1 MFTGIIQELGVL
13 QDATAETVEV
23 KAHAVLRD
31 IALGDSI
38 AVDGVC
44 LTVVAFSAS
53 SFQAS
58 ISPETLIRTT
68 LGAKTQG
75 AQVNLESALR
85 AGGKLGGHFVTGHID
100 GLGCLMANEQ
110 TGNSW
115 ELTFES
121 KALQR
126 YIVSKGSI
134 AVNGV
139 SLTIARC
146 AEDGSWFTVAVV
158 PHSWEETNLAQL
170 TTGTPVNLEGD
181 VLGKYVEKFM
191 GLASGISGTPAKS
204 ELSLEFL
211 VEHGY

>member
-1 MFTGIIQELGVL
+1 MFTGIVQELGVL
-13 QDATAETVEV
+13 QEITSETVEV
-23 KAHAVLRD
+23 SAHAVLSD

-44 LTVVAFSAS
+44 LTVVAYDAN

-58 ISPETLIRTT
+58 MSPETLGRTT
-68 LGAKTQG
+68 LGYKTRG

-100 GLGCLMANEQ
+100 GLGCLLTNEQ

-121 KALQR
+121 KTLQR
-126 YIVSKGSI
+126 YIIPKGSI

-139 SLTIARC
+139 SLTVARC
-146 AEDGSWFTVAVV
+146 ADDGSWFTVAVI

-170 TTGTPVNLEGD
+170 APGTPVNLEGD

-191 GLASGISGTPAKS
+191 GLASKAEPAKS
-204 ELSLEFL
+204 DLSLEFL

>member
-1 MFTGIIQELGVL
+1 MFTGIVQELGVL
-13 QDATAETVEV
+13 QEITSETVEV
-23 KAHAVLRD
+23 SAHAVLSD

-44 LTVVAFSAS
+44 LTVVAYDANSFKAS
-53 SFQAS
+53 M
-58 ISPETLIRTT
+58 SPETLGRTT
-68 LGAKTQG
+68 LGYKTRG

-100 GLGCLMANEQ
+100 GLGCLLTNEQ

-121 KALQR
+121 KTLQR
-126 YIVSKGSI
+126 YIVPKGSI

-139 SLTIARC
+139 SLTVARC
-146 AEDGSWFTVAVV
+146 ADDGSWFTVAVI

-170 TTGTPVNLEGD
+170 TPGTPVNLEGD

-191 GLASGISGTPAKS
+191 GLAPRAEPAKS
-204 ELSLEFL
+204 DLSLEFL

>member
-1 MFTGIIQELGVL
+1 MFTGIVQELGVL
-13 QDATAETVEV
+13 QGITSETVEV
-23 KAHAVLRD
+23 SAHAVLSD

-44 LTVVAFSAS
+44 LTVVAYDANSFKAS
-53 SFQAS
+53 M
-58 ISPETLIRTT
+58 SPETLGRTT
-68 LGAKTQG
+68 LGYKTRG

-100 GLGCLMANEQ
+100 GLGYLLTNEQ

-121 KALQR
+121 KTLQR
-126 YIVSKGSI
+126 YIIPKGSI

-139 SLTIARC
+139 SLTVARC
-146 AEDGSWFTVAVV
+146 ADDGSWFTVAVI

-170 TTGTPVNLEGD
+170 APGTPVNLEGD

-191 GLASGISGTPAKS
+191 GLASKAEPARS
-204 ELSLEFL
+204 DLSLEFL

>member
-13 QDATAETVEV
+13 QEITPETVEV
-23 KAHAVLRD
+23 SARVVLSD
-31 IALGDSI
+31 IAIGDSI

-44 LTVVAFSAS
+44 LTVVAYDANSFKAS
-53 SFQAS
+53 M
-58 ISPETLIRTT
+58 SPETLGRTT
-68 LGAKTQG
+68 LGYKTRG

-100 GLGCLMANEQ
+100 GLGCLLANEQ

-121 KALQR
+121 KTLQR
-126 YIVSKGSI
+126 YIVPKGSI

-139 SLTIARC
+139 SLTVARC
-146 AEDGSWFTVAVV
+146 ADDGSWFTVAVI

-170 TTGTPVNLEGD
+170 APGTPVNLEGD

-191 GLASGISGTPAKS
+191 GLASKAETAKS
-204 ELSLEFL
+204 DLSLEFL

>member
-1 MFTGIIQELGVL
+1 MFTGIVQELGVL
-13 QDATAETVEV
+13 QEITSETVEV
-23 KAHAVLRD
+23 SAHAVLSD

-44 LTVVAFSAS
+44 LTVVAYDANSFKAS
-53 SFQAS
+53 M
-58 ISPETLIRTT
+58 SPETLGRTT
-68 LGAKTQG
+68 LGYKTRG

-100 GLGCLMANEQ
+100 GLGCLLTNEQ

-121 KALQR
+121 KTLQR
-126 YIVSKGSI
+126 YIVPKGSI

-139 SLTIARC
+139 SLTVARC
-146 AEDGSWFTVAVV
+146 ADDGSWFTVAVI

-170 TTGTPVNLEGD
+170 APGTPVNLEGD

-191 GLASGISGTPAKS
+191 GLASKAEPAKS
-204 ELSLEFL
+204 DLSLEFL

>member
-1 MFTGIIQELGVL
+1 MFTGIVQELGVL
-13 QDATAETVEV
+13 QEITSETVEV
-23 KAHAVLRD
+23 SAHAVLSD

-44 LTVVAFSAS
+44 LTVVAYDANSFKAS
-53 SFQAS
+53 M
-58 ISPETLIRTT
+58 SPETLGRTT
-68 LGAKTQG
+68 LGYKTRG

-100 GLGCLMANEQ
+100 GLGCLLTNEQ

-121 KALQR
+121 KTLQR
-126 YIVSKGSI
+126 YIVPKGSI

-139 SLTIARC
+139 SLTVARC
-146 AEDGSWFTVAVV
+146 ADDGSWFTVAVI

-170 TTGTPVNLEGD
+170 VPGTPVNLEGD

-191 GLASGISGTPAKS
+191 GLASKAEPAKS
-204 ELSLEFL
+204 DLSLEFL

>member
-13 QDATAETVEV
+13 QDITSETVAV
-23 KAHAVLRD
+23 KASAVLRD

-44 LTVVAFSAS
+44 LTVVAYNAH
-53 SFQAS
+53 SFEAS
-58 ISPETLIRTT
+58 ISPETLSRTT

-75 AQVNLESALR
+75 APVNLESALR

-100 GLGCLMANEQ
+100 GLGYLVANEQ

-121 KALQR
+121 KTLQR

-146 AEDGSWFTVAVV
+146 GEDGSWFTVAVV

-170 TTGTPVNLEGD
+170 TPGTAVNLEGD

-191 GLASGISGTPAKS
+191 GLASGSQAAS
-204 ELSLEFL
+204 ELSLAFL

>member
-1 MFTGIIQELGVL
+1 MFTGIVQELGVL
-13 QDATAETVEV
+13 QGITSETVEV
-23 KAHAVLRD
+23 SAHAVLSD

-44 LTVVAFSAS
+44 LTVVAYDANSFKAS
-53 SFQAS
+53 M
-58 ISPETLIRTT
+58 SPETLGRTT
-68 LGAKTQG
+68 LGYKTRG

-100 GLGCLMANEQ
+100 GLGYLLTNEQ

-121 KALQR
+121 KTLQR
-126 YIVSKGSI
+126 YIIPKGSI

-139 SLTIARC
+139 SLTVARC
-146 AEDGSWFTVAVV
+146 ADDGSWFTVAVI

-170 TTGTPVNLEGD
+170 APGTPVNLEGD

-191 GLASGISGTPAKS
+191 GLASKAEPAKS
-204 ELSLEFL
+204 DLSLEFL

>member
-1 MFTGIIQELGVL
+1 MFTGIVQELGVL
-13 QDATAETVEV
+13 QEITSETVEV
-23 KAHAVLRD
+23 SAHAVLSD

-44 LTVVAFSAS
+44 LTVVAYDANSFKAS
-53 SFQAS
+53 M
-58 ISPETLIRTT
+58 SPETLGRTT
-68 LGAKTQG
+68 LGCKTRG

-100 GLGCLMANEQ
+100 GLGCLLTNEQ
-110 TGNSW
+110 MGNSW

-121 KALQR
+121 KTLQR
-126 YIVSKGSI
+126 YIVPKGSI

-139 SLTIARC
+139 SLTVARC
-146 AEDGSWFTVAVV
+146 ADDGSWFTVAVI

-170 TTGTPVNLEGD
+170 APGTPVNLEGD

-191 GLASGISGTPAKS
+191 GLASKAEPAKS
-204 ELSLEFL
+204 DLSLEFL

>member
-1 MFTGIIQELGVL
+1 MFTGIVQELGVL
-13 QDATAETVEV
+13 QEITSETVEV
-23 KAHAVLRD
+23 SAHAVLSD

-44 LTVVAFSAS
+44 LTVVAYDANSFKAS
-53 SFQAS
+53 M
-58 ISPETLIRTT
+58 SPETLGRTT
-68 LGAKTQG
+68 LGCKTRG

-100 GLGCLMANEQ
+100 GLGCLLTNEQ

-121 KALQR
+121 KTLQR
-126 YIVSKGSI
+126 YIVPKGSI

-139 SLTIARC
+139 SLTVARC
-146 AEDGSWFTVAVV
+146 ADDGSWFTVAVI

-170 TTGTPVNLEGD
+170 APGTPVNLEGD

-191 GLASGISGTPAKS
+191 GLASKAEPAKS
-204 ELSLEFL
+204 DLSLEFL

>member
-1 MFTGIIQELGVL
+1 MFTGIVQELGVL
-13 QDATAETVEV
+13 QEITSETVEV
-23 KAHAVLRD
+23 SAHAVLSD
-31 IALGDSI
+31 ISLGDSI

-44 LTVVAFSAS
+44 LTVVAYDANSFKAS
-53 SFQAS
+53 M
-58 ISPETLIRTT
+58 SPETLGRTT
-68 LGAKTQG
+68 LGYKTRG

-100 GLGCLMANEQ
+100 GLGCLLTNEQ

-121 KALQR
+121 KKLQR
-126 YIVSKGSI
+126 YIVPKGSI

-139 SLTIARC
+139 SLTVARC
-146 AEDGSWFTVAVV
+146 ADDGSWFTVAVI

-170 TTGTPVNLEGD
+170 APGTPVNLEGD

-191 GLASGISGTPAKS
+191 GLASKAEPAKS
-204 ELSLEFL
+204 DLSLEFL

>member
-13 QDATAETVEV
+13 QNITSETVEV
-23 KAHAVLRD
+23 RAVAVLGD

-44 LTVVAFSAS
+44 LTVVAYDAS
-53 SFQAS
+53 SFKAS
-58 ISPETLIRTT
+58 ISLETLSRTT
-68 LGAKTQG
+68 LGDKTQG

-85 AGGKLGGHFVTGHID
+85 VGGKLGGHFVTGHID
-100 GLGCLMANEQ
+100 GLGYLVANEQ

-121 KALQR
+121 KTLQR

-139 SLTIARC
+139 SLTVARC

-170 TTGTPVNLEGD
+170 TPGTPVNLEGD

-191 GLASGISGTPAKS
+191 GLASGNQSAKS